1 MAVPSIG
8 CFGFNKRNF
17 MEFSISITP
26 PPVLKSRSCHDNYYL
41 GYTICFLAACCA
53 VFCWYWVGERTFI
66 WEDDGWNQ
74 HYKALVYYGQYLRRA
89 INALFST
96 GAFTLPNWD
105 FSLGE
110 GADVLSTLHYYVI
123 GDPLNLLAAAFPTR
137 YMWVLY
143 DGLVLLRL
151 YLAGLFFSL
160 LCFYTGIESRY
171 GVLAGSLTYC
181 FCQWGLLNAARH
193 PYFLNPMVY
202 LPLLVLG
209 IEKYLRE
216 KKPWLLIGTVFVSAA
231 SNFYFFYM
239 LALIVAIY
247 TIVRLLLLWPRH
259 LGKAVV
265 QGLQLAGFCILGT
278 LLAFGI
284 LLPMLV
290 TFLSNNRM
298 SVQNGHLLLYPLKYY
313 LCLPLAFFNTYGD
326 YWLMLGFSALTV
338 PAICLLFRCKK
349 EYLLLKVLFCLC
361 IIIMLFPSLGQAFNG
376 FSYISNRW
384 CWSFALL
391 CAYILAVLWPRLMS
405 PSLADLRFLLH
416 FCLAAAAYTT
426 FCCILHINKADETFF
441 FLALEF
447 VFFCLLKFKVLG
459 RKGLQSAAL
468 VLTFTSVF
476 LLSYCYNS
484 PYRGNY
490 ADICKTIAEA
500 SEPNRNEATVI
511 QALSKSDKGSGF
523 YRYSSREATLNA
535 GLLAGLSSTNYYWSL
550 ISPAFSDFQSV
561 AELPTSFSFL
571 REGYDDRTAL
581 LSLASVRYFV
591 TSNTDNVPAPYGFT
605 PREQELSADYKVY
618 WNDHTLPLTYT
629 YENVLSRSKWEQLNA
644 IEKQE
649 ALLQT
654 VVLDDASVQSS
665 FVPELTSSAINY
677 TVSCSPDVVQD
688 GSSFVVTAEDSSVT
702 LNFTD
707 LADCE
712 TYLHITGLTYSG
724 FSPDASLAGS
734 DCLGQLW
741 AQLSYVDPST
751 LNLELE
757 SSAGLQKELTYFT
770 PLAQFYSGRHDYAVN
785 LNYNKAPLTSVTITF
800 PETGIYAFDSLEV
813 LCQPMENYASQVDA
827 LAQDTLQN
835 LTIGTDRVTGSISLS
850 NDKWL
855 CLAIPYSIGWK
866 AYVDGEAVELHQANI
881 QYMALP
887 LTAGQHHVELI
898 YKTPLLKTGL
908 CISAFTGLVLIGMY
922 VFSRKKESVSI

>member
-1 MAVPSIG
+1 M
-8 CFGFNKRNF
+8 
-17 MEFSISITP
+17 
-26 PPVLKSRSCHDNYYL
+26 
-41 GYTICFLAACCA
+41 
-53 VFCWYWVGERTFI
+53 
-66 WEDDGWNQ
+66 
-74 HYKALVYYGQYLRRA
+74 
-89 INALFST
+89 
-96 GAFTLPNWD
+96 
-105 FSLGE
+105 
-110 GADVLSTLHYYVI
+110 I

-313 LCLPLAFFNTYGD
+313 LCLPLAFFNTYGE

-391 CAYILAVLWPRLMS
+391 CAYILAVLWPRLMA
-405 PSLADLRFLLH
+405 PSHADLRFLFH
-416 FCLAAAAYTT
+416 FWLITFVYTV
-426 FCCILHINKADETFF
+426 FCCLLQIFQADEAFF
-441 FLALEF
+441 SLAIEFIFL
-447 VFFCLLKFKVLG
+447 CLLRFRIFDLKNRQRAAFVLAFA
-459 RKGLQSAAL
+459 SI
-468 VLTFTSVF
+468 F
-476 LLSYCYNS
+476 LLGYCRNS
-484 PYRGNY
+484 PFRGNHI
-490 ADICKTIAEA
+490 AECKTIAET
-500 SEPNRNEATVI
+500 SELTCNETTAIREAAEFDNAAAV
-511 QALSKSDKGSGF
+511 
-523 YRYSSREATLNA
+523 YRYSGRELTINA
-535 GLLAGLSSTNYYWSL
+535 GFTAGLSSTDYFWSL
-550 ISPAFSDFQSV
+550 TNPNAAVFQSLT
-561 AELPTSFSFL
+561 ELATPYAYF
-571 REGYDDRTAL
+571 RQGYDDRAAL

-591 TSNTDNVPAPYGFT
+591 TPDIDNAPVPYGFT
-605 PREQELSADYKVY
+605 PLEQEVSGGYQVY
-618 WNDHTLPLTYT
+618 RNDHALPLAYT
-629 YENVLSRSKWEQLNA
+629 YEKALSRSAWEQLNA
-644 IEKQE
+644 VEKQE
-649 ALLQT
+649 ALLQAI
-654 VVLDDASVQSS
+654 VLDDASVQSS
-665 FVPELTSSAINY
+665 FAPERTSRAINY

-688 GSSFVVTAEDSSVT
+688 GSSFVVTAKDSSVT
-702 LNFTD
+702 LNFAG

-724 FSPDASLAGS
+724 FSPDRLNQLHPQSASAGTDRLS
-734 DCLGQLW
+734 QLW
-741 AQLSYVDPST
+741 AQLSWVEPST

-757 SSAGLQKELTYFT
+757 SSAGIQKELTYYT
-770 PLAQFYSGRHDYAVN
+770 PLMQFYSGRHDFAVN
-785 LNYNKAPLTSVTITF
+785 FNYNEAPLTSVTITF
-800 PETGIYAFDSLEV
+800 PETGIYAFDSLEL
-813 LCQPMENYASQVDA
+813 LCQPMESYAAQVDA
-827 LAQDTLQN
+827 LAQDTLQE
-835 LTIGTDRVTGSISLS
+835 LTIGTDHVSGRISLNS
-850 NDKWL
+850 DKWL
-855 CLAIPYSIGWK
+855 CLAIPYSSGWQ
-866 AYVDGEAVELHQANI
+866 AYVDGQPAELYPANI
-881 QYMALP
+881 QYMALS
-887 LTAGQHHVELI
+887 LSAGEHRIDLV
-898 YKTPLLKTGL
+898 YKTPLLKIGL
-908 CISAFTGLVLIGMY
+908 CISGFTGLILIGMY